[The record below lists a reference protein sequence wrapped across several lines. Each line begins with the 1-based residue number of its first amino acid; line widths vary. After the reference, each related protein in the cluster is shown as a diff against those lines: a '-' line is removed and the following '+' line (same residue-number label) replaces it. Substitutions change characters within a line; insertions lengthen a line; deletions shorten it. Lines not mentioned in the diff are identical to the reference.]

1 MTLNDKS
8 QFTKRSSENLF
19 SDSSLQPPQKRH
31 SIDLTN
37 NNNFFLTRS
46 NSAPQSRIKFSRSS
60 SPIRL
65 SRRRH
70 PYQLT
75 KFDLPLTPTKSN
87 SENIDLPSLTIHT
100 KHTSIDNGLPSPIN
114 SPNKNINKEQSY
126 VIINNFADLTLLP
139 TPTNEPCHQIFKIP
153 EIVDNILRNLYIME
167 SQQVNDI
174 ERTSSSRNGT
184 ISSTSRVS
192 STADNSHQLVTTAS
206 PIYQRRGSLH
216 NCTMINKL
224 WNELSMKYLLR
235 DLTFKDSN
243 KLMNFAM
250 NSKFIYKG
258 TKNQANYPRSIT
270 LYKLNRFNTEDLSI
284 GFGNNNTTQDN
295 IHFNNLQSLQFYIC
309 PNLLPMDSWFKE
321 FKNLKKLSLPGNKRI
336 DDKFMIEISLHL
348 ENLEHLDLRACYN
361 ITDVGVVSIASR
373 CKKLKLINL
382 GRHKNGQAITDVSLV
397 ALSKYTNVETVGIA
411 GCHITDS
418 GLWEFAKNNGENVKR
433 LSLNNCK
440 GLTNMSIPYLVS
452 YNYLPKLVV
461 LEIRDIDNLTNVK
474 PLIKYKLWKKAQNSP
489 LLIESCNRI
498 TKLLSF
504 EEEKMKKKRALA
516 SLREMQH
523 WINESED
530 DK

>member
-1 MTLNDKS
+1 
-8 QFTKRSSENLF
+8 
-19 SDSSLQPPQKRH
+19 
-31 SIDLTN
+31 
-37 NNNFFLTRS
+37 
-46 NSAPQSRIKFSRSS
+46 
-60 SPIRL
+60 
-65 SRRRH
+65 
-70 PYQLT
+70 
-75 KFDLPLTPTKSN
+75 
-87 SENIDLPSLTIHT
+87 
-100 KHTSIDNGLPSPIN
+100 
-114 SPNKNINKEQSY
+114 
-126 VIINNFADLTLLP
+126 
-139 TPTNEPCHQIFKIP
+139 
-153 EIVDNILRNLYIME
+153 ME
-167 SQQVNDI
+167 LQQVNDI
-174 ERTSSSRNGT
+174 ERTPSSRSGT
-184 ISSTSRVS
+184 IDSTSRVS
-192 STADNSHQLVTTAS
+192 STTQNSQQLAAANS
-206 PIYQRRGSLH
+206 IIQRRGTLH
-216 NCTMINKL
+216 NCAMVNKL

-235 DLTFKDSN
+235 NLTFKDSN
-243 KLMNFAM
+243 KLMNFMM
-250 NSKFIYKG
+250 NSKTIYKG
-258 TKNQANYPRSIT
+258 TKNQTNYPRSMT

-284 GFGNNNTTQDN
+284 GFGSNDTTQDN

-397 ALSKYTNVETVGIA
+397 ALSKYTDVETVGVA

-418 GLWEFAKNNGENVKR
+418 GLWEFTKNNGDNVKR

-461 LEIRDIDNLTNVK
+461 LEIRDIDHLTNVK

-489 LLIESCNRI
+489 LLIESCSRI

-516 SLREMQH
+516 SLREMQQ
-523 WINESED
+523 WINED
-530 DK
+530 DI